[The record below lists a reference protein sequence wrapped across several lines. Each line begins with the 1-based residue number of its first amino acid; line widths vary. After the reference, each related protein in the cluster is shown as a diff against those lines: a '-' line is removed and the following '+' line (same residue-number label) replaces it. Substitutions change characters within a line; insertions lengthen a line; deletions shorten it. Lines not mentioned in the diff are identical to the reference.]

1 MKRSI
6 LFLTMVLFASL
17 SYGQAWEKI
26 KGVTPTATEIN
37 RVKGVTSDIQTQLN
51 NKYDKSEAVS
61 AKTYFY
67 TKTQIDSI
75 LNAKYSSLQLTGSKL
90 TYTESGKKY
99 TAKTDSLD
107 ISAYGPELVSNGI
120 FTNGTGWDNDNA
132 FVTFTG
138 GVAQINTGTTT
149 YDNITYQT
157 IGIQNNKTYRIEFD
171 IPTYTSGE
179 IKIGLGSMS
188 QGIFGEVVTSSGH
201 YSYNLTLNNASAP
214 LQVLLLVFDVAF
226 VGSIDNISVRE
237 VL

>member
-26 KGVTPTATEIN
+26 KGVTPTAAEIN
-37 RVKGVTSDIQTQLN
+37 RVKGVTSDIQTQLD
-51 NKYDKSEAVS
+51 NKFDKSSAVN

-75 LNAKYSSLQLTGSKL
+75 LNAKYGSLKLEGSKL
-90 TYTESGKKY
+90 TYTASGKTY

-107 ISAYGPELVSNGI
+107 ISAYGPELV
-120 FTNGTGWDNDNA
+120 TNGGFASNANWDNSEG

-138 GVAQINTGTTT
+138 GVAAINTGTTT
-149 YDNITYQT
+149 YENITFQT
-157 IGIQNNKTYRIEFD
+157 ISIQNTKTYKIEFD
-171 IPTYTSGE
+171 VTAYTSGE
-179 IKIGLGSMS
+179 LKVGLGSMT
-188 QGIFGEVVTSSGH
+188 QGIFSEVITATGH
-201 YSYNLTLNNASAP
+201 YSFNLTLNNALAP
-214 LQVLLLVFDVAF
+214 LTIRAIVIDSPF
-226 VGSIDNISVRE
+226 VGSIDNLSVKE